1 MTWVRLNVGGEM
13 IETSLA
19 TVTKYPD
26 SNLAKM
32 FLSAQEKTSNEDME
46 TADTPARSG
55 EGLGKEEM
63 YNIVYNIDCD
73 PKCFKLILS
82 WLRYSNLIN
91 HGLNN
96 FSRRQFKVW
105 GHSTRFTRH

>member
-55 EGLGKEEM
+55 GPNLEVADTGL
-63 YNIVYNIDCD
+63 
-73 PKCFKLILS
+73 
-82 WLRYSNLIN
+82 
-91 HGLNN
+91 
-96 FSRRQFKVW
+96 FSEVSVERTAVQRRR
-105 GHSTRFTRH
+105 SRI